1 MKDTSFEIVQMGN
14 VRLHVYSTNKFKTHT
29 LMAMIPQELSSQT
42 VTRTALLPSLLLRG
56 NSTYPDTLSFRRKL
70 EDLYGATLSGSVL
83 KRGEHHIMRLWM
95 ELADGKYLHGGA
107 SLLEDGI
114 RFLGEVLMNP
124 LVEDGGFR
132 PSYIEAEKKNLRQKI
147 VGLADD
153 KIRYAYQRMI
163 ASMCEGE
170 PYSLYNHGRIEDLE
184 ELNSHNMYEYYQELL
199 ATRPLDLFFV
209 GNIGADELAGLIEK
223 YFPHDGK
230 SRSSVEL
237 GSVIHPVT
245 QIKTVVEEQKINQ
258 GKLNIGCRTQTSVR
272 DKDYV
277 PLLMYNG
284 ILGSFPHS
292 KLFINV
298 REKASLAYYAS
309 SRLDNHKGI
318 LAIQTGIEI
327 TNFQQ
332 TVDIIKQQL
341 LAMTEGNI
349 SDEEIHKTRATLA
362 NHFREQQ
369 DSPSGLIEFH
379 YNGILGG
386 VQRKI
391 ADIIEEIYEVGRED
405 IQSVAE
411 KVQLDTIYFLR
422 GEKEEVNNGTNR
434 T

>member
-1 MKDTSFEIVQMGN
+1 MKDTSFEMVQMGN
-14 VRLHVYSTNKFKTHT
+14 VRLYVYSTDKFKTHT
-29 LMAMIPQELSSQT
+29 LMAMIPQELSSHN

-56 NSTYPDTLSFRRKL
+56 NSAYPDTLSFRRKL
-70 EDLYGATLSGSVL
+70 EDLYGATLTGSVF
-83 KRGEHHIMRLWM
+83 KRGEKHILRFRM
-95 ELADGKYLHGGA
+95 ELADSKYLHGA
-107 SLLEDGI
+107 DSLLEDGI

-124 LVEDGGFR
+124 LVEDEGFR

-147 VGLADD
+147 VGLVDD

-163 ASMCEGE
+163 ACMCEGE
-170 PYSLYNHGRIEDLE
+170 PYSLYNHGRLEDLE
-184 ELNSHNMYEYYQELL
+184 ELNSHNMYDYYQELL

-209 GNIGADELAGLIEK
+209 GNIDVDELVGLIEK
-223 YFPHDGK
+223 HFPHDENP
-230 SRSSVEL
+230 RNSVEL

-245 QIKTVVEEQKINQ
+245 QIKTVVEEQKVNQ

-272 DKDYV
+272 DKEYV

-292 KLFINV
+292 KLFVNV

-318 LAIQTGIEI
+318 LGIQTGIEI
-327 TNFQQ
+327 SNYQQ
-332 TVDIIKQQL
+332 AVDIIKQQL
-341 LAMTEGNI
+341 QAMTEGNI
-349 SDEEIHKTRATLA
+349 SDEEIHKTKASLA
-362 NHFREQQ
+362 NYFREQL

-391 ADIIEEIYEVGRED
+391 PDIIDEIYEVTRED
-405 IQSVAE
+405 IQNVAE

-422 GEKEEVNNGTNR
+422 DEKEEVSNGTNR